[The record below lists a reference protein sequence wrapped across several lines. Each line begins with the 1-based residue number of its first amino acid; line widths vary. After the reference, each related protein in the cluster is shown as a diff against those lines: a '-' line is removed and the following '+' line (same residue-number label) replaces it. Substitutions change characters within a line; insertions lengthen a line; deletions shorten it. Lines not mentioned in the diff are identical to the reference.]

1 VEKRINSELLRP
13 GMFVCRLDKP
23 WLETPFLLQG
33 FLIRTQEQAEEVR
46 RHCGFVYIDPERG
59 DDVGGGRPARLASDR
74 VSPIRETRRRKS
86 LKARVSPLRP
96 LTETTADFDPDDIVE
111 RVVITPIEE
120 ELERAFD
127 LHRDTRYVIN
137 KVLNDARLGKAIDVP
152 EVKALVAELAQSAMR
167 NPDALIFLTQL
178 QAARQS
184 VALHCINAC
193 IFSLIFGRHLELPED
208 ELRTLGLGALL
219 HDVGYIKLPQQL
231 LEKPG
236 TLTVEESELIRT
248 HVAEGVTV
256 LQGAS
261 GITSR
266 VVALIQDHH
275 ERWDGRGYPR
285 GKARESIDYLGR
297 VLGMVDVYDALTSP
311 RPWRPAHSPYHALR
325 LLQQNA
331 DKDFERALVLQFVQC
346 IGIYPVGSIV
356 QLNTGDVGIV
366 VFSHPRYR
374 LRPRVRLLF
383 DPQGDRYET
392 PLEVDL
398 IALQGA
404 GPSVQQVT
412 IQSALPPG
420 KHGIGTRDLIAVGL
434 HP

>member
-1 VEKRINSELLRP
+1 
-13 GMFVCRLDKP
+13 MFVCRLDKP

-59 DDVGGGRPARLASDR
+59 DDVGGARPSRVAYGRTPPLH
-74 VSPIRETRRRKS
+74 ETRRRKS
-86 LKARVSPLRP
+86 LKARGRPLRP
-96 LTETTADFDPDDIVE
+96 LAEASADYDPDDIVE
-111 RVVITPIEE
+111 PVVITPMEE

-127 LHRDTRYVIN
+127 LHRDTRYVID

-178 QAARQS
+178 RAERQS

-193 IFSLIFGRHLELPED
+193 IFSLIFGIHVGLPQEK
-208 ELRTLGLGALL
+208 LHVLGLGALL
-219 HDVGYIKLPQQL
+219 HDVGYIKLPQRL
-231 LEKPG
+231 LDKPG
-236 TLTVEESELIRT
+236 ALTAEESEVIRT
-248 HVAEGVTV
+248 HVAEGVSI

-261 GITSR
+261 GISSR

-285 GKARESIDYLGR
+285 GKTRESIDYLGR

-398 IALQGA
+398 ITLQG
-404 GPSVQQVT
+404 GDPSLQQVT
-412 IQSALPPG
+412 IQSAVPPG
-420 KHGIGTRDLIAVGL
+420 KCGVGTRDLIAVGL